1 MDIRHDT
8 FFISLLYMIEACDPD
23 ANIDDLRAL
32 IKLNTGQDIQLTKK
46 QICEVYDE
54 IKAGKLPLPPL
65 IMNST
70 KTYLIDKKS
79 PLKIGDYEI
88 LFDSSSKRNEIKKVA
103 RKVGL
108 KQLDQMT
115 KGQMVDS
122 IGKRLRYM
130 KVHEPVKIGKKRV
143 TKTLNSTAVNN
154 NTAVGNVNEL
164 STINNGLGT
173 NNNGLGT
180 INNGLGTNNNGLGT
194 NNNGLGTNNNGLGT
208 NNNGLGTNNGRRNV
222 NNGLGTNTPISTPKS
237 RVTFPKGG
245 LFMKGQRP
253 RFLNGQV
260 SAVKTRVNVPDV
272 FKTRVN
278 VPDVFKEREVV
289 VVPGPPR
296 FPNAKPKPSVTIQ
309 KQEFM
314 NMIVNVKLSD
324 DDKRGFLK
332 RINSKTNLNTL
343 KNQAIK
349 LYEQRKK
356 EKESLVKQNLL
367 SFLTPLKINQIN
379 KNAFLRRFNKGES
392 INTLKR
398 EATAK
403 QGESTRSG
411 NVNVRTRLVQ
421 RLDEIK
427 LNSLNKNVIMSR
439 FNNGQKNVNK
449 LVIEA
454 KKLKTQRNVGKIAS
468 EKERLTALAKQL
480 NVYTEFSR
488 SISKL
493 SILSAVDNIEK
504 SIITSGTTKKGGI
517 FAQKIQKLSTIARE
531 MNLDADI
538 KVSIINIKTNANV
551 DAVKIRIIGST
562 KEKLYEKAK
571 SLNAKYSRSI
581 EKLQNVEKVVQ
592 LRNAINTAT
601 ARKKIIDNKQKV
613 ELRTK
618 RKREVKA
625 YINQSKSLPQS
636 KKNVFIKQL
645 DINSTNLNQ
654 LRKNIDTA
662 IQEFKSENR
671 TNNINEF
678 EQSLKPLDINKSK
691 KNAFIQQFK
700 NSKNSLTNIKA
711 SINKEVTEKGTIES
725 KKRILAAKI
734 ATVKQY
740 NVELNFNSS
749 VSTITSENALKEINR
764 KVDTAIDS
772 KIDKT
777 RNTLSNKI
785 INAGVKN
792 DFMNKITAIKTLKN
806 MKNVSNQIDR
816 AIASKSKSK
825 KDEISVYMRRLGL
838 TTQNIQTVLAR
849 NLDVEK
855 SREMADDII
864 KNKQKSKLTNYLDEK
879 KVPVS
884 ERTQFYNQTGNLR
897 SIMRTIDQY
906 MRSKRTE
913 QPRNITNILNKYN
926 LKNVD
931 RQFILNEWN
940 SYSEMTPENVEN
952 LASKRSDKF
961 KKEKELALRSY
972 LTNELELNSN
982 EVSKIMQEFQLNPK
996 NINSLRNKAK
1006 KIKGIS
1012 GEKKRISERIRKA
1025 REGNKLNLDVV
1036 VNIKNMDNV
1045 KNIDNTINKAY
1056 INRDKK
1062 NIARRA
1068 LNRNINISSNLNAI
1082 KSMNNVQRLKNKLN
1096 GLLTG
1101 KKKQDLRKLVNVMGD
1116 INKENQERFLKRFKN
1131 QNNSL
1136 GTLLENVKNFK
1147 NTQVNKKQ
1155 AIQKQELYTYINEK
1169 LDLDVSDRS
1178 AIMLEFNTVKDL
1190 NKMKRKADTIK
1201 KQRKGA
1207 GIAENRKKLEEILRG
1222 INIENR
1228 DKKFILLRFNRKP
1241 GNINSFKANA
1251 EKLAEE
1257 KKGEMRKKE
1266 LSELDTHMG
1275 RLGLSDENKQKIRTI
1290 FTQNSNKTL
1299 NSAKANATDIRRTR
1313 NQKKLENILINL
1325 KSLSENKKALFR
1337 SNLTKPNANV
1347 DTIIQEAR
1355 TQNARIKNKK
1365 ETNRNVN
1372 DFVLSLNIGEY
1383 GTKLISN
1390 FKGGLINGIKAR
1402 EEAKKKRQSMNAD
1415 IVVEKKKKLRTFMN
1429 KTLLDNVNKNR
1440 FINRVTLKEN
1450 TSVLEKEIT
1459 TLNKQMKGKTNTFA
1473 TKQTTLQAFL
1483 NGLTDLTMEQKAKF
1497 MSQVTNAKT
1506 DIEPIKRRAQT
1517 IDKAKK
1523 KGIEKRKK
1531 RSATRNEANV
1541 RENWDAS
1548 KAMNSLNKQRN
1559 LDNRMAKRNK
1569 VLSELSKQND
1579 KRFMKLKTR
1588 AGDPFQ
1594 TGEEFN
1600 RIALNVKKMVELV
1613 ESEKRDRN
1621 KPFNASAELNK
1632 QLNIKGKELNKA
1644 NTNKKIRNGVE
1655 FKIKQIEGL
1664 TNTNVPEFMK
1674 KWNATKNPFTRRGIF
1689 NQARKRGEGRLRG
1702 KKVKIERNKP
1712 KEQNNFNTSAAI
1724 DKLNMVPKKNRNMAK
1739 KTTTNFSRNNSFKK
1753 AEVMGGKTRVN
1764 PMFENNGEI
1773 QRKLAESKK
1782 KAKLA
1787 KNLKEAAVKATRDR
1801 IYRKLI
1807 ESKKKANLAKNLKE
1821 AVAKAAASKMTNIER
1836 IKKSGEAAEAKRMVK
1851 AEQRKKNK
1859 QFAKTTG
1866 QSVKSTQKKQQMKR
1880 KSNPTK
1886 K

>member
-1 MDIRHDT
+1 
-8 FFISLLYMIEACDPD
+8 MIEACDPD

-180 INNGLGTNNNGLGT
+180 INNGLGT

>member
-1 MDIRHDT
+1 
-8 FFISLLYMIEACDPD
+8 MIEACDPD

-194 NNNGLGTNNNGLGT
+194 NNGRRNV
-208 NNNGLGTNNGRRNV
+208 NNGLGTNNGRRNV

-260 SAVKTRVNVPDV
+260 SAV
-272 FKTRVN
+272 KTRVN

>member
-1 MDIRHDT
+1 
-8 FFISLLYMIEACDPD
+8 MIEACDPD

>member
-1 MDIRHDT
+1 
-8 FFISLLYMIEACDPD
+8 MIEACDPD

-154 NTAVGNVNEL
+154 NNAVGNVNEL
-164 STINNGLGT
+164 STNNNGLGT

-180 INNGLGTNNNGLGT
+180 I
-194 NNNGLGTNNNGLGT
+194 NNGLGTNNNGLGT

>member
-1 MDIRHDT
+1 
-8 FFISLLYMIEACDPD
+8 MIEACDPD

-164 STINNGLGT
+164 STI
-173 NNNGLGT
+173 
-180 INNGLGTNNNGLGT
+180 NNGLGT

>member
-1 MDIRHDT
+1 
-8 FFISLLYMIEACDPD
+8 MIEACDPD

-260 SAVKTRVNVPDV
+260 SAV
-272 FKTRVN
+272 KTRVN

>member
-194 NNNGLGTNNNGLGT
+194 NN
-208 NNNGLGTNNGRRNV
+208 GRRNV

-260 SAVKTRVNVPDV
+260 SAV
-272 FKTRVN
+272 KTRVN

>member
-1 MDIRHDT
+1 
-8 FFISLLYMIEACDPD
+8 MIEACDPD

-180 INNGLGTNNNGLGT
+180 I
-194 NNNGLGTNNNGLGT
+194 NNGLGTNNNGLGT

>member
-1 MDIRHDT
+1 
-8 FFISLLYMIEACDPD
+8 MIEACDPD

-1390 FKGGLINGIKAR
+1390 FKGGLINGIKVR

-1689 NQARKRGEGRLRG
+1689 KQARKRGEGRLRG

>member
-1 MDIRHDT
+1 
-8 FFISLLYMIEACDPD
+8 MIEACDPD

-164 STINNGLGT
+164 GTNNNGLGTNNNGLGT

-194 NNNGLGTNNNGLGT
+194 NNNGLGTNNGRRNV
-208 NNNGLGTNNGRRNV
+208 NNGLGTNNGRRNV

-278 VPDVFKEREVV
+278 VPDVFKTRVNVPYVFKEREVV

-825 KDEISVYMRRLGL
+825 KM
-838 TTQNIQTVLAR
+838 
-849 NLDVEK
+849 K
-855 SREMADDII
+855 SPCI
-864 KNKQKSKLTNYLDEK
+864 
-879 KVPVS
+879 
-884 ERTQFYNQTGNLR
+884 
-897 SIMRTIDQY
+897 
-906 MRSKRTE
+906 
-913 QPRNITNILNKYN
+913 
-926 LKNVD
+926 
-931 RQFILNEWN
+931 
-940 SYSEMTPENVEN
+940 
-952 LASKRSDKF
+952 
-961 KKEKELALRSY
+961 
-972 LTNELELNSN
+972 
-982 EVSKIMQEFQLNPK
+982 
-996 NINSLRNKAK
+996 
-1006 KIKGIS
+1006 
-1012 GEKKRISERIRKA
+1012 
-1025 REGNKLNLDVV
+1025 
-1036 VNIKNMDNV
+1036 
-1045 KNIDNTINKAY
+1045 
-1056 INRDKK
+1056 
-1062 NIARRA
+1062 
-1068 LNRNINISSNLNAI
+1068 
-1082 KSMNNVQRLKNKLN
+1082 
-1096 GLLTG
+1096 
-1101 KKKQDLRKLVNVMGD
+1101 
-1116 INKENQERFLKRFKN
+1116 
-1131 QNNSL
+1131 
-1136 GTLLENVKNFK
+1136 
-1147 NTQVNKKQ
+1147 
-1155 AIQKQELYTYINEK
+1155 
-1169 LDLDVSDRS
+1169 
-1178 AIMLEFNTVKDL
+1178 
-1190 NKMKRKADTIK
+1190 
-1201 KQRKGA
+1201 
-1207 GIAENRKKLEEILRG
+1207 
-1222 INIENR
+1222 
-1228 DKKFILLRFNRKP
+1228 
-1241 GNINSFKANA
+1241 
-1251 EKLAEE
+1251 
-1257 KKGEMRKKE
+1257 
-1266 LSELDTHMG
+1266 
-1275 RLGLSDENKQKIRTI
+1275 
-1290 FTQNSNKTL
+1290 
-1299 NSAKANATDIRRTR
+1299 
-1313 NQKKLENILINL
+1313 
-1325 KSLSENKKALFR
+1325 
-1337 SNLTKPNANV
+1337 
-1347 DTIIQEAR
+1347 
-1355 TQNARIKNKK
+1355 
-1365 ETNRNVN
+1365 
-1372 DFVLSLNIGEY
+1372 
-1383 GTKLISN
+1383 
-1390 FKGGLINGIKAR
+1390 
-1402 EEAKKKRQSMNAD
+1402 
-1415 IVVEKKKKLRTFMN
+1415 
-1429 KTLLDNVNKNR
+1429 
-1440 FINRVTLKEN
+1440 
-1450 TSVLEKEIT
+1450 
-1459 TLNKQMKGKTNTFA
+1459 
-1473 TKQTTLQAFL
+1473 
-1483 NGLTDLTMEQKAKF
+1483 
-1497 MSQVTNAKT
+1497 
-1506 DIEPIKRRAQT
+1506 
-1517 IDKAKK
+1517 
-1523 KGIEKRKK
+1523 
-1531 RSATRNEANV
+1531 
-1541 RENWDAS
+1541 
-1548 KAMNSLNKQRN
+1548 
-1559 LDNRMAKRNK
+1559 
-1569 VLSELSKQND
+1569 
-1579 KRFMKLKTR
+1579 
-1588 AGDPFQ
+1588 
-1594 TGEEFN
+1594 
-1600 RIALNVKKMVELV
+1600 
-1613 ESEKRDRN
+1613 
-1621 KPFNASAELNK
+1621 
-1632 QLNIKGKELNKA
+1632 
-1644 NTNKKIRNGVE
+1644 
-1655 FKIKQIEGL
+1655 
-1664 TNTNVPEFMK
+1664 
-1674 KWNATKNPFTRRGIF
+1674 
-1689 NQARKRGEGRLRG
+1689 
-1702 KKVKIERNKP
+1702 
-1712 KEQNNFNTSAAI
+1712 
-1724 DKLNMVPKKNRNMAK
+1724 
-1739 KTTTNFSRNNSFKK
+1739 
-1753 AEVMGGKTRVN
+1753 
-1764 PMFENNGEI
+1764 
-1773 QRKLAESKK
+1773 
-1782 KAKLA
+1782 
-1787 KNLKEAAVKATRDR
+1787 
-1801 IYRKLI
+1801 
-1807 ESKKKANLAKNLKE
+1807 
-1821 AVAKAAASKMTNIER
+1821 
-1836 IKKSGEAAEAKRMVK
+1836 
-1851 AEQRKKNK
+1851 
-1859 QFAKTTG
+1859 
-1866 QSVKSTQKKQQMKR
+1866 
-1880 KSNPTK
+1880 
-1886 K
+1886 

>member
-1 MDIRHDT
+1 
-8 FFISLLYMIEACDPD
+8 MIEACDPD

-194 NNNGLGTNNNGLGT
+194 NNNGLGTNN
-208 NNNGLGTNNGRRNV
+208 GRRNV

-260 SAVKTRVNVPDV
+260 SAVKTRVNVPDVFKTRVNVPDV

>member
-1 MDIRHDT
+1 
-8 FFISLLYMIEACDPD
+8 MIEACDPD

-272 FKTRVN
+272 FKT
-278 VPDVFKEREVV
+278 REVV

>member
-1 MDIRHDT
+1 
-8 FFISLLYMIEACDPD
+8 MIEACDPD

-164 STINNGLGT
+164 STNNNGLGT

-180 INNGLGTNNNGLGT
+180 I
-194 NNNGLGTNNNGLGT
+194 NNGLGT

-278 VPDVFKEREVV
+278 VPYVFKEREVV

>member
-194 NNNGLGTNNNGLGT
+194 NNGRRNV
-208 NNNGLGTNNGRRNV
+208 NNGLGTNNGRRNV

-278 VPDVFKEREVV
+278 VPYVFKEREVV

>member
-1 MDIRHDT
+1 
-8 FFISLLYMIEACDPD
+8 MIEACDPD

-180 INNGLGTNNNGLGT
+180 NNNGLGTINNGLGTNNNGLGT
-194 NNNGLGTNNNGLGT
+194 NNNGLGTNNGRRNV
-208 NNNGLGTNNGRRNV
+208 NNGLGTNNGRRNV

-278 VPDVFKEREVV
+278 VPYVFKEREVV

>member
-1 MDIRHDT
+1 
-8 FFISLLYMIEACDPD
+8 MIEACDPD

-194 NNNGLGTNNNGLGT
+194 NNGRRNV
-208 NNNGLGTNNGRRNV
+208 NNGLGTNNGRRNV

-278 VPDVFKEREVV
+278 VPYVFKEREVV

>member
-1 MDIRHDT
+1 
-8 FFISLLYMIEACDPD
+8 MIEACDPD

-164 STINNGLGT
+164 STI
-173 NNNGLGT
+173 NNGLGT

>member
-1 MDIRHDT
+1 
-8 FFISLLYMIEACDPD
+8 MIEACDPD

-32 IKLNTGQDIQLTKK
+32 IKLNTGQDIKLTKK
-46 QICEVYDE
+46 QICQVYDE
-54 IKAGKLPLPPL
+54 IKADKLPLPPL

-70 KTYLIDKKS
+70 KTYLIDKNS
-79 PLKIGDYEI
+79 PLKPNDYDI

-115 KGQMVDS
+115 KSQMIDS

-130 KVHEPVKIGKKRV
+130 KVYEPVKIGRRHV
-143 TKTLNSTAVNN
+143 TKTFN
-154 NTAVGNVNEL
+154 NTAVNTNTAVENVNAL
-164 STINNGLGT
+164 KTNNTAVNTNTAVENVNALKT
-173 NNNGLGT
+173 NNNVNALK
-180 INNGLGTNNNGLGT
+180 TNNNVNALKT
-194 NNNGLGTNNNGLGT
+194 NNNVNALKTNNN
-208 NNNGLGTNNGRRNV
+208 V
-222 NNGLGTNTPISTPKS
+222 NALKTNTNTFRTETPKS
-237 RVTFPKGG
+237 RVNFPKGS
-245 LFMKGQRP
+245 LFMKGQTP
-253 RFLNGQV
+253 KFLKGQV
-260 SAVKTRVNVPDV
+260 SAVKKFNTPRPESRVNFPRGSL
-272 FKTRVN
+272 FNKGRSQETR
-278 VPDVFKEREVV
+278 KRS
-289 VVPGPPR
+289 GIGR
-296 FPNAKPKPSVTIQ
+296 FFGIGKSKSKNRITITNR
-309 KQEFM
+309 KREFM
-314 NMIVNVKLSD
+314 NMIANVKLSD
-324 DDKRGFLK
+324 DDKRGLQ
-332 RINSKTNLNTL
+332 RLINSKTNLNSL
-343 KNQAIK
+343 KTRAIK

-356 EKESLVKQNLL
+356 EKGSIVKQNLL
-367 SFLTPLKINQIN
+367 SFLTPLKINQKN

-398 EATAK
+398 EATTK
-403 QGESTRSG
+403 QGEIIRGGDTNKRM
-411 NVNVRTRLVQ
+411 RLVQ
-421 RLDEIK
+421 RLDELT
-427 LNSLNKNVIMSR
+427 LNSQNKNVIMSR
-439 FNNGQKNVNK
+439 FNNGQKDINK
-449 LVIEA
+449 LVTEA
-454 KKLKTQRNVGKIAS
+454 KSLKNKRNVGKLVS
-468 EKERLTALAKQL
+468 EKQRLIALAKQM

-493 SILSAVDNIEK
+493 SILSAVNNIEK
-504 SIITSGTTKKGGI
+504 SIISAGTTKKGGV
-517 FAQKIQKLSTIARE
+517 FALKIQKLSTIARE

-538 KVSIINIKTNANV
+538 KASIINIKTNANV
-551 DAVKIRIIGST
+551 DAAKIRIIGSA

-571 SLNAKYSRSI
+571 SLNVKYSRSI
-581 EKLQNVEKVVQ
+581 EQLKNVEKVVQ
-592 LRNAINTAT
+592 LRNVINTAT
-601 ARKKIIDNKQKV
+601 VRKKTIDNKQKI

-625 YINQSKSLPQS
+625 YINQSKSLTQS

-645 DINSTNLNQ
+645 EISSTNLNQ

-662 IQEFKSENR
+662 IQEFKSDNR
-671 TNNINEF
+671 TNNINEL
-678 EQSLKPLDINKSK
+678 EQYLKPLDINKSK

-700 NSKNSLTNIKA
+700 NSKISLSNIKA

-725 KKRILAAKI
+725 KKRILTAKI
-734 ATVKQY
+734 ATAKQY

-806 MKNVSNQIDR
+806 MKNVSTQIDR

-855 SREMADDII
+855 SLEMADDII

-940 SYSEMTPENVEN
+940 SYPEMTPENVKN

-1025 REGNKLNLDVV
+1025 REENKLNLDVV

-1045 KNIDNTINKAY
+1045 KNIDTTINKAY

-1062 NIARRA
+1062 NLARRA

-1136 GTLLENVKNFK
+1136 GTLLENVKSFK

-1155 AIQKQELYTYINEK
+1155 AIQKQELYTYISEK
-1169 LDLDVSDRS
+1169 LDLDVSDRN

-1201 KQRKGA
+1201 KQKKSE
-1207 GIAENRKKLEEILRG
+1207 GIAENRKKLEEILKG
-1222 INIENR
+1222 INITNQ

-1241 GNINSFKANA
+1241 GNVNAFKVNA
-1251 EKLAEE
+1251 EKLAEK

-1275 RLGLSDENKQKIRTI
+1275 RLGLTKENQQKIRTI

-1325 KSLSENKKALFR
+1325 KSLNENKKAIFR

-1355 TQNARIKNKK
+1355 TQNARIENKK
-1365 ETNRNVN
+1365 ITNRNVN

-1383 GTKLISN
+1383 GTKLIGD
-1390 FKGGLINGIKAR
+1390 FKGGLITGIKAK
-1402 EEAKKKRQSMNAD
+1402 EEAKKKRESMNAD
-1415 IVVEKKKKLRTFMN
+1415 IVVQKKKKLRTFMN
-1429 KTLLDNVNKNR
+1429 KTLLGNVNKNK

-1473 TKQTTLQAFL
+1473 AKQTTLQAFL

-1506 DIEPIKRRAQT
+1506 DIEPIKRKAQT

-1523 KGIEKRKK
+1523 KGMAKGKK
-1531 RSATRNEANV
+1531 RRM
-1541 RENWDAS
+1541 AS
-1548 KAMNSLNKQRN
+1548 NKVNNFNAGKAMNNINKQRN

-1569 VLSELSKQND
+1569 ILSELSKQND

-1621 KPFNASAELNK
+1621 KPFNASVELNK

-1644 NTNKKIRNGVE
+1644 NTNKKIRDGVE
-1655 FKIKQIEGL
+1655 FKIKQIKGL
-1664 TNTNVPEFMK
+1664 TNANVTGFMS
-1674 KWNATKNPFTRRGIF
+1674 KWNTKNPFSRKVIF
-1689 NQARKRGEGRLRG
+1689 NQARKMGEDRL
-1702 KKVKIERNKP
+1702 
-1712 KEQNNFNTSAAI
+1712 
-1724 DKLNMVPKKNRNMAK
+1724 
-1739 KTTTNFSRNNSFKK
+1739 
-1753 AEVMGGKTRVN
+1753 
-1764 PMFENNGEI
+1764 
-1773 QRKLAESKK
+1773 
-1782 KAKLA
+1782 KAKANADRVAQA
-1787 KNLKEAAVKATRDR
+1787 KAKVEADRVTQAKA
-1801 IYRKLI
+1801 
-1807 ESKKKANLAKNLKE
+1807 KANADRVAQAKAKVE
-1821 AVAKAAASKMTNIER
+1821 ADRVAQAKAKANADRVAQAKAKANADRVAQAKAKANADRVTQAKAKANADRVTQAKAKANADRVAQAKAAASKMTNIER

-1851 AEQRKKNK
+1851 AELRKKNK
-1859 QFAKTTG
+1859 QVAKDTG
-1866 QSVKSTQKKQQMKR
+1866 QSVKSTQKKQQLKR
-1880 KSNPTK
+1880 KSKPK
-1886 K
+1886 WK

>member
-1 MDIRHDT
+1 
-8 FFISLLYMIEACDPD
+8 MIEACDPD

-164 STINNGLGT
+164 STNNNGLGT